1 MKGSD
6 KRGAPCASSLQALLP
21 WPSWQ
26 PQPQDL
32 QLPRTSRSTRHR
44 EPTRSALSKE
54 QREALLRHASRESND
69 PSFDAMNR
77 AVVEDLLNL
86 SDELNGF

>member
-1 MKGSD
+1 
-6 KRGAPCASSLQALLP
+6 
-21 WPSWQ
+21 
-26 PQPQDL
+26 
-32 QLPRTSRSTRHR
+32 
-44 EPTRSALSKE
+44 
-54 QREALLRHASRESND
+54 LRHASRESND